1 MASEQSSNAAQEAGF
16 FDGRLLIRI
25 NTWDWPLSLGL
36 SSDFTPSEYRFR
48 GGLHYVRAF
57 EIAGEIV
64 APKAHVGRPVRGW
77 ISPFD
82 ESLRFGPQDYPE
94 VGRLFLRHPEKGQEG
109 LSMTI
114 LVPEDAIATVATSL
128 ASTWRYLHIWT
139 FNEDAEQASIRSYSF
154 SAHIHPNLKGW
165 VNGD

>member
-1 MASEQSSNAAQEAGF
+1 MASEHSANAAQEPGF
-16 FDGRLLIRI
+16 YDGRLLIRI
-25 NTWDWPLSLGL
+25 KTWDWPLSVGL
-36 SSDFTPSEYRFR
+36 NSEATPPEYRFQ

-57 EIAGEIV
+57 EIEGEIV
-64 APKAHVGRPVRGW
+64 APKARVGRPVRVW

-82 ESLRFGPQDYPE
+82 ASLRFGPQDYPE
-94 VGRLFLRHPEKGQEG
+94 VGRLFLRHPEKGRKG

-114 LVPEDAIATVATSL
+114 LLPEDAIATVATSL
-128 ASTWRYLHIWT
+128 ASVWKHLHIWT

-154 SAHIHPNLKGW
+154 SADIHPNLKGW